1 MADEAAGLVVKLAM
15 ENGSFQDGIN
25 AMNREM
31 KVLQSEFKAAVA
43 GNKNFESSLDG
54 LGAKSEYLNKAI
66 QTQGNIV
73 EAYKKRL
80 DGTKDV
86 MSNLV
91 TANQEL
97 QSKVESAKKAY
108 EDSVSTLGK
117 ESDATKKL
125 EKELKTL
132 EQQYTKN
139 ETSIRQTS
147 ARIDNQTIAYNNAV
161 AGLNRFEGELKE
173 TKVALDTMK
182 NSAAQADEKVDGIGN
197 KSSSFSSFTDNIIGA
212 AKETKVFGVSLG
224 DVGTLMGGGVG
235 AAAILGGAVAGLT
248 TKFVELV
255 AAGIQKAIQALAEF
269 TKSIFTTGDALSA
282 QVSRVQAISGL
293 TGSQGEKLNSLAR
306 ELGATTVYSAT
317 EAAKAMEY
325 AALAGWKI
333 NDMASGM
340 PGVLNLAAASGEELA
355 TVSDIVTDSL
365 TALGEG
371 TDQAG
376 RMADVFSAAMSNSNT
391 NVSQIGEA
399 MSYAGSLAGALGYSM
414 EDCSVAIGLMANSGI
429 KASNAGTALRKMF
442 TQMPG
447 GLKVATSS
455 MGEFTI
461 ATENSDGTMR
471 ELNDVVVDLRKAFS
485 NMTESEKA
493 MNAEAISGKTGMAGL
508 LAIVNA
514 SEKDFNKLSEAIYN
528 SADSAANMSATMID
542 NVDGM
547 KKMISS
553 KIESIKLS
561 IYSIVE
567 PVEKAVLKIFDAII
581 GVSEKSWS
589 HLGKILSSLT
599 GRIEPFIDIF
609 VSSFNVVSN
618 TVFTV
623 LETVF
628 YLIEKVLGKSLE
640 RLQGMASVVV
650 KVFNGIGSTINAILT
665 PIVKVVE
672 AGIDLLT
679 GDFEGAAD
687 KIKSIFGQANSDIE
701 KDGVT
706 HNEAMSAI
714 AKDGASDINNST
726 ETGCEENKGIFSE
739 MYASIQDLTDEH
751 YNSLKL
757 KADKYNNN
765 LSALDEAYEDYK
777 NEKLSEYEKK
787 ITERYKNETLEQK
800 KQNAI
805 RMQQYEE
812 RLNQEIERN
821 KAAEESKYANL
832 LKSEERVATA
842 RIKLNKEAEEKI
854 TKASEEEANKRLG
867 LWEKLSN
874 TIKNVFGGSSSPNKS
889 GSIPA
894 YASGTSFHPGGLALV
909 GEKGPELINLS
920 RGASVINNN
929 TTTQLFNNG
938 ATEALLGT
946 LIGEVANLNK
956 IIKQQSFEDTRIIQ
970 MR

>member
-31 KVLQSEFKAAVA
+31 KVLQSEFKAVVA

-54 LGAKSEYLNKAI
+54 LGSKSEYLNKAI

-147 ARIDNQTIAYNNAV
+147 ARIDNQTIAYNNAI

-173 TKVALDTMK
+173 TSEAMEEMK
-182 NSAAQADEKVDGIGN
+182 NSAAQADDKLNNMG
-197 KSSSFSSFTDNIIGA
+197 SSSNSFSGFKDNIMGA

-224 DVGTLMGGGVG
+224 DVGTLMSGGAG

-248 TKFVELV
+248 TKFVELI
-255 AAGIQKAIQALAEF
+255 AAGIQRAIQALGEF
-269 TKSIFTTGDALSA
+269 VLSIFTTGDAFSA
-282 QVSRVQAISGL
+282 QVSRVQAISRA
-293 TGSQGEKLNSLAR
+293 TGSEASKLNDLAR
-306 ELGATTVYSAT
+306 DLGATTVYSAT
-317 EAAKAMEY
+317 EAAQALEY
-325 AALAGWKI
+325 AALAGWKV

-340 PGVLNLAAASGEELA
+340 PGILNLAAASGEELA

-391 NVSQIGEA
+391 NVAQIGEA

-414 EDCSVAIGLMANSGI
+414 EDCSIAIGLMANQGI
-429 KASNAGTALRKMF
+429 KASNAGTALRRMF

-447 GLKVATSS
+447 GLRVATAS

-471 ELNDVVVDLRKAFS
+471 ELGDVVVDLRRAFS
-485 NMTESEKA
+485 NMTEAEKA

-514 SEKDFNKLSEAIYN
+514 SEKDFNKLSDAIYN
-528 SADSAANMSATMID
+528 SAGASSEMASTMVD
-542 NVDGM
+542 NVEGLR
-547 KKMISS
+547 KLISS
-553 KIESIKLS
+553 KMESIKLS

-567 PVEKAVLKIFDAII
+567 PIEKAALKIYDAFL
-581 GVSEKSWS
+581 GVSEKLWS
-589 HLGKILSSLT
+589 NVGGILSKVT
-599 GRIEPFIDIF
+599 GIITPFVDIF
-609 VSSFNVVSN
+609 VSAFNVIYD
-618 TVFTV
+618 TVFTIIEPAV
-623 LETVF
+623 
-628 YLIEKVLGKSLE
+628 YLIEQLLGTSLNE
-640 RLQGMASVVV
+640 MQNMANVVV
-650 KVFNGIGSTINAILT
+650 KVFNGIGSTISAILT
-665 PIVKVVE
+665 PIVKVIE

-706 HNEAMSAI
+706 HNEAMAAI
-714 AKDGASDINNST
+714 AKDGESEVSSVIES
-726 ETGCEENKGIFSE
+726 GCEENRGIFTD
-739 MYASIQDLTDEH
+739 MYSSIQDLTDEH

-765 LSALDEAYEDYK
+765 LSALDEAYEEYK

-812 RLNQEIERN
+812 RLNQEIARN

-832 LKSEERVATA
+832 LKSEEKATTA

-874 TIKNVFGGSSSPNKS
+874 TIKNVFSGSSSSNKS
-889 GSIPA
+889 SIPA

-929 TTTQLFNNG
+929 QTTQLLNNSN
-938 ATEALLGT
+938 TEALLTT
-946 LIGEVANLNK
+946 LVGEVSNLNK
-956 IIKQQSFEDTRIIQ
+956 IIKQQSFEDTRMIQ
-970 MR
+970 MG